1 MRVAYLK
8 GNNFDFDNLNILSLT
23 HCVLLISFDTPWKHQ
38 KTRGFLMFLEDIKQD
53 QMFSGVQKETSNMN
67 GLKGK
72 C

>member
-1 MRVAYLK
+1 
-8 GNNFDFDNLNILSLT
+8 
-23 HCVLLISFDTPWKHQ
+23 
-38 KTRGFLMFLEDIKQD
+38 MFLEDMKQD